1 MRSMLLP
8 FICCVSGF
16 IFIFFIANVQD
27 DLSDMLQ
34 LGDTWLIV
42 TYYFLLIPDKFAYI
56 APMSLLL
63 STIYCFSSLNRNH
76 EIVAMRSAGLSI
88 TKLSAPIYIFSVFVG
103 ILLFFSGEILEP
115 YCRMKT
121 FELSTKAESISR
133 NSDFHIFT
141 HYDGKKKENGL

>member
-8 FICCVSGF
+8 FTCCIGGF
-16 IFIFFIANVQD
+16 IFVFFIANVQD
-27 DLSDMLQ
+27 DLSDMLKLNDAQ
-34 LGDTWLIV
+34 LII

-88 TKLSAPIYIFSVFVG
+88 TKLSMPIYLFSALVG
-103 ILLFFSGEILEP
+103 LFLFFSSEYIEP
-115 YCRMKT
+115 YCRLKT
-121 FELSTKAESISR
+121 FELSTKADSISR
-133 NSDFHIFT
+133 NSEFYIFT
-141 HYDGKKKENGL
+141 A